1 MSQRGVQE
9 KRAYGRVSRG
19 LGKSAT
25 LRWRL
30 LLSLFAAKTFFD
42 LFTIRH
48 SLCGPNFGG

>member
-1 MSQRGVQE
+1 MSQHGVKE
-9 KRAYGRVSRG
+9 KWAYGRVNRG
-19 LGKSAT
+19 LGKSVT

-30 LLSLFAAKTFFD
+30 LLSLFSAKTFFD